1 MEAPSDYLCHVCNHS
16 EPLWGSLPGS
26 HYTQPAWY
34 LGVNL
39 AAFTNVSNNDA
50 QQEGSWEGE
59 GFIVVRLLLSVC
71 CFSHAHGALF
81 NYSPVQEIQSARSCL
96 ILSTRTKKATQ
107 GQMLS

>member
-1 MEAPSDYLCHVCNHS
+1 MKSLKARWMEAPSDYLYHVCNHS

-26 HYTQPAWY
+26 HYTQLAWY

-59 GFIVVRLLLSVC
+59 GFIVVRLLLSLCVA
-71 CFSHAHGALF
+71 SVMHTEH
-81 NYSPVQEIQSARSCL
+81 CL
-96 ILSTRTKKATQ
+96 ITPQFRKSKVLVHI
-107 GQMLS
+107 